1 MPTIIYTILTEY
13 GKVKLCTSNIMSS
26 SWLPPRSF
34 WPTWLNQNNSE
45 NEPFL
50 NRNSHGTGKV
60 VTLDC
65 TAWWLI
71 VVVDM
76 VVVVV
81 LLSCLSNDSGGSWGS
96 NGVSGG
102 SNSWGSGVSSGK
114 SWGSGVGGSSNWGS
128 GSVSNT
134 GDSWGSSDGSNWC
147 VRDSVDWGSVSSD
160 NSLGGVS
167 LNGGV
172 VDVWGLDNLED
183 K

>member
-1 MPTIIYTILTEY
+1 
-13 GKVKLCTSNIMSS
+13 MSS

-34 WPTWLNQNNSE
+34 RSTWLNQNNSE

-71 VVVDM
+71 FVVDM
-76 VVVVV
+76 VV
-81 LLSCLSNDSGGSWGS
+81 LLGCLSNDSGGIWGS

-114 SWGSGVGGSSNWGS
+114 SWGSSVGGSSNWGS

-134 GDSWGSSDGSNWC
+134 GDSWGSSDGSNWG
-147 VRDSVDWGSVSSD
+147 VRDSVDWGSMSSH

-172 VDVWGLDNLED
+172 VDVWVSSISWTGWTLYGA
-183 K
+183 

>member
-1 MPTIIYTILTEY
+1 
-13 GKVKLCTSNIMSS
+13 MSS

-34 WPTWLNQNNSE
+34 RSTWLNQNNSE

-65 TAWWLI
+65 TAWWLF

-76 VVVVV
+76 VGVV

-96 NGVSGG
+96 NGVSVG

-114 SWGSGVGGSSNWGS
+114 GWGGG
-128 GSVSNT
+128 VSNT
-134 GDSWGSSDGSNWC
+134 GDSWGSSDGSNWG

-160 NSLGGVS
+160 
-167 LNGGV
+167 
-172 VDVWGLDNLED
+172 
-183 K
+183 